1 MRNWQLVKIKELCE
15 VTSSKRIYA
24 ADYVSTGVPFYRGK
38 EITERHKGNLNV
50 STELFISEEKFEE
63 IKSKSGVP
71 SDGDLLLTS
80 VGTIGSVYVVKP
92 NDRFYFKDG
101 NIVWFRKLSSLD
113 SFYLYYWLCS
123 PSGKAELRKATIGSS
138 QPALTIVLLKEMEI
152 DLPPLPTQRK
162 IAAILS
168 AYDDLIENNLRRIKI
183 LEEMAQNLYRE
194 WFVKFRFPGYEN
206 AKFVDSPLGMIPEG
220 WAVRRMEEV
229 LSLRYGKALKK
240 DDRNGGDIPV
250 YGSSGVVGYHD
261 TSLSSG
267 PGIIVGRKG
276 NVGSVFWSEKDF
288 FVIDTA
294 YYVESEMPL
303 IFLYYDLQ
311 GKNFLNNDAAV
322 PGLSRN
328 QAYSL
333 PMIVPP
339 ANLLSLFSSYAKN
352 IVDGVHNRSRQND
365 ILRKSRDLLLPKLVS
380 GEVDVSDL
388 DIEVPEGGIE

>member
-1 MRNWQLVKIKELCE
+1 MRTDEACVQLKPGKLYDQKTVSEAGE
-15 VTSSKRIYA
+15 VPVINQSENGFHGYHSNDPGVNASFNFPVVTFANHTCAMRVVRQPFSMIQNVFPKVGKPGVTDTVYFYYA
-24 ADYVSTGVPFYRGK
+24 SIGRVNLSDY
-38 EITERHKGNLNV
+38 KGHHP
-50 STELFISEEKFEE
+50 LFRMMYIP
-63 IKSKSGVP
+63 I
-71 SDGDLLLTS
+71 
-80 VGTIGSVYVVKP
+80 
-92 NDRFYFKDG
+92 
-101 NIVWFRKLSSLD
+101 
-113 SFYLYYWLCS
+113 
-123 PSGKAELRKATIGSS
+123 
-138 QPALTIVLLKEMEI
+138 
-152 DLPPLPTQRK
+152 PPLQTQRK

-194 WFVKFRFPGYEN
+194 WFVKFRFPGYEKV
-206 AKFVDSPLGMIPEG
+206 KFVDSPLGMIPEG
-220 WAVRRMEEV
+220 WVVRRMEEV

-240 DDRNGGDIPV
+240 DDRSGGDIPV

-261 TSLSSG
+261 TSLASG
-267 PGIIVGRKG
+267 PGIVVGRKG

-339 ANLLSLFSSYAKN
+339 ADLLSLFSSYAKN
-352 IVDGVHNRSRQND
+352 LVDGVLNRSRQND
-365 ILRKSRDLLLPKLVS
+365 ILRNSRDLLLPRLVS

-388 DIEVPEGGIE
+388 DIEIPEGVIE

>member
-1 MRNWQLVKIKELCE
+1 MSQYATVALKEVAKIMGGKRLPKGDSFCSQPTAHPYIRARDIEKGRIELTAPMYIE
-15 VTSSKRIYA
+15 EKTAKKLLRYK
-24 ADYVSTGVPFYRGK
+24 VSTGD
-38 EITERHKGNLNV
+38 IC
-50 STELFISEEKFEE
+50 
-63 IKSKSGVP
+63 
-71 SDGDLLLTS
+71 LTIA
-80 VGTIGSVYVVKP
+80 GTIGEIGIVPAHLNNANLTENAVKITS
-92 NDRFYFKDG
+92 KDC
-101 NIVWFRKLSSLD
+101 FSQQFLKYALLTDD
-113 SFYLYYWLCS
+113 SFSQMKNLAGGAAQPKLGIYKVETIQIPA
-123 PSGKAELRKATIGSS
+123 PSLS
-138 QPALTIVLLKEMEI
+138 
-152 DLPPLPTQRK
+152 TQRK

-194 WFVKFRFPGYEN
+194 WFVKFRFPGYEKV
-206 AKFVDSPLGMIPEG
+206 KFVDSPLGMIPEG
-220 WAVRRMEEV
+220 WVVRRMEEV

-240 DDRNGGDIPV
+240 DDRSGGNIPV

-261 TSLSSG
+261 TSLASG
-267 PGIIVGRKG
+267 PGIVVGRKG

-339 ANLLSLFSSYAKN
+339 ADLLSLFSSYAKN
-352 IVDGVHNRSRQND
+352 LVDGVLNGSRQND
-365 ILRKSRDLLLPKLVS
+365 ILRKSRDLLLPRLVS

-388 DIEVPEGGIE
+388 DIEIPEGVIE